1 MSKKMKSQEKMK
13 PAPSLLSSDTEI
25 EGKHVYHE
33 KTVKHAKQKK
43 QFKNN
48 NDILKTN
55 FDDFTDSSISWYLD
69 QINKIPLLSRED
81 EDMLARRARDGDHK
95 AKEELIKANL
105 RFVVSIAKKY
115 QTSGISL
122 LDLINEG
129 NMGLIKAAE
138 RFDPDR
144 GYHFISYAVWWIR
157 QAILLSISQKTSLIR
172 LPLNRTADIQ
182 KIDRVQKTLE
192 SKLGREPSPAEIAEE
207 LDMDNDEINHL
218 RNITQDFVSLD
229 ATIGNSEDNTVLGL
243 LEDLNVESP
252 DKKIFDESLKEA
264 LNEVLDTLTPSE
276 REILKLRYG
285 LGGDEPL
292 SLQQIGERF
301 KLSKERIRQIEKK
314 AIRKL
319 RLPSRSQKLKS
330 FLTD

>member
-1 MSKKMKSQEKMK
+1 MPKNSKQDKSKTISASEGNRIKKSELQKKEV
-13 PAPSLLSSDTEI
+13 SLQ
-25 EGKHVYHE
+25 
-33 KTVKHAKQKK
+33 KQKK
-43 QFKNN
+43 TLKNN
-48 NDILKTN
+48 YEAIKAN
-55 FDDFTDSSISWYLD
+55 FDDFTDSSISWYLE
-69 QINKIPLLSRED
+69 QINKIPLLTRQQED
-81 EDMLARRARDGDHK
+81 ELARRARAGDQK

-129 NMGLIKAAE
+129 NMGLIKAAD

-157 QAILLSISQKTSLIR
+157 QAILLAISQKTSLIR
-172 LPLNRTADIQ
+172 LPLNRTADMQ
-182 KIDRVQKTLE
+182 KIDRVHKSLE
-192 SKLGREPSPAEIAEE
+192 SKLGREPSPTEIAEE

-218 RNITQDFVSLD
+218 RNVTQGFVSLD
-229 ATIGNSEDNTVLGL
+229 DTIGNSEDNTVLSL
-243 LEDLNVESP
+243 VEDLKVESP
-252 DKKIFDESLKEA
+252 DKRVFDESLKVA
-264 LNEVLDTLTPSE
+264 LNEVLNTLTPSE

-285 LGGDEPL
+285 LDGNEPM

-301 KLSKERIRQIEKK
+301 KLSKERIRQIQKK

>member
-157 QAILLSISQKTSLIR
+157 QAILLAISQKTSLIR

-243 LEDLNVESP
+243 VEDLNVESP
-252 DKKIFDESLKEA
+252 DKKIFDESLQEA
-264 LNEVLDTLTPSE
+264 LNEVLNTLTPSE

-285 LGGDEPL
+285 LDGDEPL

>member
-1 MSKKMKSQEKMK
+1 
-13 PAPSLLSSDTEI
+13 
-25 EGKHVYHE
+25 
-33 KTVKHAKQKK
+33 
-43 QFKNN
+43 
-48 NDILKTN
+48 
-55 FDDFTDSSISWYLD
+55 
-69 QINKIPLLSRED
+69 
-81 EDMLARRARDGDHK
+81 
-95 AKEELIKANL
+95 
-105 RFVVSIAKKY
+105 
-115 QTSGISL
+115 
-122 LDLINEG
+122 
-129 NMGLIKAAE
+129 
-138 RFDPDR
+138 
-144 GYHFISYAVWWIR
+144 
-157 QAILLSISQKTSLIR
+157 
-172 LPLNRTADIQ
+172 
-182 KIDRVQKTLE
+182 
-192 SKLGREPSPAEIAEE
+192 
-207 LDMDNDEINHL
+207 MDNDEINHL

-243 LEDLNVESP
+243 VEDLNVESP

-285 LGGDEPL
+285 LDGDEPL

>member
-1 MSKKMKSQEKMK
+1 M
-13 PAPSLLSSDTEI
+13 
-25 EGKHVYHE
+25 
-33 KTVKHAKQKK
+33 
-43 QFKNN
+43 
-48 NDILKTN
+48 
-55 FDDFTDSSISWYLD
+55 
-69 QINKIPLLSRED
+69 
-81 EDMLARRARDGDHK
+81 
-95 AKEELIKANL
+95 
-105 RFVVSIAKKY
+105 
-115 QTSGISL
+115 
-122 LDLINEG
+122 
-129 NMGLIKAAE
+129 
-138 RFDPDR
+138 
-144 GYHFISYAVWWIR
+144 
-157 QAILLSISQKTSLIR
+157 
-172 LPLNRTADIQ
+172 PLNRTKNKK

-243 LEDLNVESP
+243 VEDLNVESP
-252 DKKIFDESLKEA
+252 DKKIFDESLQEA
-264 LNEVLDTLTPSE
+264 LNEVLNTLTPSE

-285 LGGDEPL
+285 LDGDEPL